1 MSDTTQVAE
10 RPVQADIPASQVEA
24 AEEQEFDAL
33 VSKHAKKAKAADK
46 AEAKAEKADKAAKAE
61 AKVAKAAPA
70 PEPEPDDSPE
80 PAPAPE
86 PEPAPEEEPAP
97 EPEKPATRKIDD
109 ASRFAAIARR
119 EKAAREVEAR
129 AKQQEQAAA
138 ERLKEVESR
147 ITSAQKWEQEFEGIR
162 KNPMQLLKKAGYSLE
177 DVVKYVLNDE
187 QATPDL
193 AAREVDRAIQKQIK
207 ALEDRFAAKE
217 QTWQQEKAAAEK
229 AQFDRSVEH
238 FRSRISDHLS
248 ANADALELTHAEFS
262 TAAEA
267 ENEVFELIRL
277 QYQSTGDM
285 LTIEEASERVETFL
299 EERAEKL
306 LKTKKLAGRIQP
318 GAQSTLKRDIP
329 PTRERTASTKQI
341 TNSQASSAGPG
352 DADALLAMGDD
363 EGMEFLAAKIRARRQ
378 SKR

>member
-10 RPVQADIPASQVEA
+10 RPVQADIPASQLEA

-46 AEAKAEKADKAAKAE
+46 AEAKAEKAEKAAKAE

-70 PEPEPDDSPE
+70 PEPEPEAEPE
-80 PAPAPE
+80 AKDAAAAPE
-86 PEPAPEEEPAP
+86 PEDEPAP

-147 ITSAQKWEQEFEGIR
+147 LTSAQKWEQEFEGIR

-229 AQFDRSVEH
+229 AQLDRSVEH

-248 ANADALELTHAEFS
+248 ANADALELIHAEFS

-329 PTRERTASTKQI
+329 PTRERTASTTKQI
-341 TNSQASSAGPG
+341 TNSQVSSAGPG
-352 DADALLAMGDD
+352 DADALLAMGED
-363 EGMEFLAAKIRARRQ
+363 EGMEFLAAKIRARLK